1 MRYPP
6 SGYEP
11 LDHAALMAQAKQRAR
26 TLRREAVPVFWDSVD
41 ARCVQA
47 ARSLTRFVHRL
58 ARHHQLRD
66 QAHTTAFNVKEG

>member
-1 MRYPP
+1 MRYLP

-26 TLRREAVPVFWDSVD
+26 TLRREAVPAFWDSLD

-47 ARSLTRFVHRL
+47 ARSLTRFLHRL

-66 QAHTTAFNVKEG
+66 QAHANALNVEEV

>member
-26 TLRREAVPVFWDSVD
+26 TLRREAVPALWDSLD

-47 ARSLTRFVHRL
+47 ARSLTRFLHRL

-66 QAHTTAFNVKEG
+66 QARTNALNVKEG

>member
-6 SGYEP
+6 SGCEP

-26 TLRREAVPVFWDSVD
+26 TLRREAVPAFWGSLD

-47 ARSLTRFVHRL
+47 ARSLTRFLHRL
-58 ARHHQLRD
+58 ARYQQLRD
-66 QAHTTAFNVKEG
+66 QARTNALNVKEG

>member
-6 SGYEP
+6 SGCEP

-26 TLRREAVPVFWDSVD
+26 TLRREAVPAFWGSLD

-47 ARSLTRFVHRL
+47 AWSLTRFLHRL
-58 ARHHQLRD
+58 ARYHQLCD
-66 QAHTTAFNVKEG
+66 QARTNALNVKEG

>member
-26 TLRREAVPVFWDSVD
+26 TLRREAVLVFWDSVD

-47 ARSLTRFVHRL
+47 ARSLARFVHRL
-58 ARHHQLRD
+58 ARHQQLRD
-66 QAHTTAFNVKEG
+66 LARTNALNVKEG